1 MDRNHK
7 PELAPYRAARVVCAL
22 AAVIVT
28 WSLFGGM
35 VSMAE
40 ARRMAMAGHHGNEEM
55 AKHAASAPFVLA
67 QAKEA
72 AVASR

>member
-28 WSLFGGM
+28 WTLFNGM
-35 VSMAE
+35 VSIAE
-40 ARRMAMAGHHGNEEM
+40 APRMAMAGHRSSEGV
-55 AKHAASAPFVLA
+55 AKHAASTPFVLA